1 MLFKDMKNAEEAF
14 LYFINNSTFNFYLGG
29 NNGITII
36 AKLNKNVQSCYKYI
50 NCYNFNENVNQLL
63 LKIVLIKN
71 NKYNKVSNQKSKK
84 NNNNE
89 KDNNEKDND
98 EKDND
103 EKDNDEDE
111 DYSSYIF
118 KFDSNIST
126 NNKELDLASK
136 EEFIHE
142 VNTQVDIYLKSMKY
156 LQPIC
161 PPICYAKVYEYNP
174 ENKLFFH
181 KILKDN
187 LNLLKIYIRYGIDFD
202 SIGLIA
208 MEYAQDFHQLFH
220 LIKHKHYNIYKNMS
234 RYLLLRLAVETGYN
248 HSDFHKY
255 NILINKNNNQYFD
268 NLDGYPLL
276 IDFSWTQ
283 KIPLDTL
290 NIIKE
295 KYKNKQY
302 VEALDILY
310 KMKRRDDINL
320 EEHDVFNWLTKNI
333 YFYSNIS
340 KIQKTCQNEEQI
352 DAADPV
358 GYARIIQ
365 LQKESDTIIS
375 IHSVN
380 QEIDNLINFRN
391 INIENMKKKSSLI
404 PLNNSVKKH
413 MFLGILL

>member
-36 AKLNKNVQSCYKYI
+36 AKLNNNVQSCYKYI
-50 NCYNFNENVNQLL
+50 NCYNFNENVNKLL

-71 NKYNKVSNQKSKK
+71 NKYSKDSNKENNCKNDDDDSSN
-84 NNNNE
+84 
-89 KDNNEKDND
+89 
-98 EKDND
+98 
-103 EKDNDEDE
+103 
-111 DYSSYIF
+111 IF

-156 LQPIC
+156 LHPIC
-161 PPICYAKVYEYNP
+161 PPICYAKIYEYNQ

-220 LIKHKHYNIYKNMS
+220 LIKDKDYNIYKNMS

-248 HSDFHKY
+248 HLDFHKY

-268 NLDGYPLL
+268 NLYGYPLL
-276 IDFSWTQ
+276 IDFSWTK
-283 KIPLDTL
+283 KIPLDIL
-290 NIIKE
+290 SIIKE
-295 KYKNKQY
+295 KYNNKQY

-320 EEHDVFNWLTKNI
+320 EEYDVFDWLTKNI
-333 YFYSNIS
+333 YLYNNIYKS
-340 KIQKTCQNEEQI
+340 QKTCQNEEQI

-358 GYARIIQ
+358 GYARIIP
-365 LQKESDTIIS
+365 LQKESNPIIS
-375 IHSVN
+375 IHSIN

-391 INIENMKKKSSLI
+391 ITIENMKKKSSLI
-404 PLNNSVKKH
+404 PLNNSVKKN